1 LVQKRFIQMSI
12 DIKLQ
17 SIYKSLVEG
26 DFVTKLDAFSLAG
39 VGLDGV
45 LGSEAEPPSAGGAG
59 ADSPRGPV
67 VLAGL
72 RRLTEEIERLLI
84 SAGIHEQSLM
94 LRISKD
100 LLECEGAVQG
110 NAVHKSMQPQQQDG
124 DREAAAGAA
133 LVPDWK
139 RLPKADDHYELQAL
153 DEEGRRVRLAGLRS
167 RIQDLH
173 AEITSQV
180 GTKCYVYKKVHGI
193 YETYLS
199 RLTELALNSGVRHA
213 AVRAKMVVD
222 THMSD
227 VLSNKFLCVDAL
239 KIAKQQT
246 VRMLADLSF
255 YGGGEGEGVEYA
267 DHQLAFKSVLQ
278 LHARKA
284 HFLDFGVSFRVGCV
298 CVLLLWAAFEV
309 LVNELHGKETWLD
322 PSFTIF
328 ICIGMFL
335 ALLWC
340 WGCSMYI
347 WRNAGIDFIRVLNL
361 ENTSLATVRRPED
374 LVLRSATDL
383 TLVYLIVF
391 IAFNSAKTR
400 VFSSTANP
408 WIAHSLPVALL
419 LFFLYRVFVPWQA
432 DRRLWF
438 SMVTSMSRPLL
449 GRPNRVSFRDGY
461 VADILTSL
469 VRVYLSIFF
478 AFSYTIGLAY
488 FAFSSEPDAVSTVHL
503 SQMDQAVRNNPYF
516 RNILLPIITLLPLKI
531 RLVQCLLRVVETG
544 NRWPHFGNAL
554 KYATCAIVVAQG
566 LFDRE
571 VQHQVW
577 WLVCLF
583 LVTMYQFVWDIF
595 MDWGLV
601 TLSRA
606 DGSLRMRSN
615 RYIGPNWVYYVA
627 IGVNFVLRFAWILT
641 LIQLDVTN
649 TEKDAG
655 ERKDKYIFVFD
666 YLHPV
671 AAGLEILRRMMWGI
685 FRVEFEE
692 GEASAA
698 EAGTSIGYS
707 GQEPAKPL
715 DPPAAS
721 FEKLELS
728 SMAMADGEAPSRY
741 GRGGVSLSDG
751 FVEYITYLVYEWVEF
766 FMSFFGLCASNSG
779 AEEVGAHNRSDETRK
794 QRITES
800 VIFALVLAF
809 LLSISIFI

>member
-1 LVQKRFIQMSI
+1 MSI

-72 RRLTEEIERLLI
+72 RRLTEEIERHLVSEGINEQALL
-84 SAGIHEQSLM
+84 
-94 LRISKD
+94 LRVGAE
-100 LLECEGAVQG
+100 LAACERAVQG
-110 NAVHKSMQPQQQDG
+110 
-124 DREAAAGAA
+124 AAGANA
-133 LVPDWK
+133 APIPAEGGGDRGKAAAATAAAAAAPD
-139 RLPKADDHYELQAL
+139 
-153 DEEGRRVRLAGLRS
+153 VAGLRS

-173 AEITSQV
+173 AEITAHV
-180 GTKCYVYKKVHGI
+180 GTKCYVFRKVHGL
-193 YETYLS
+193 YGAYCA

-213 AVRAKMVVD
+213 AARARMVVD
-222 THMSD
+222 THMAK
-227 VLSNKFLCVDAL
+227 VLSNKFLCADVLRA
-239 KIAKQQT
+239 AKQRT
-246 VRMLADLSF
+246 VQMLADLIF
-255 YGGGEGEGVEYA
+255 YGGGSGGSGGEGLEYA
-267 DHQLAFKSVLQ
+267 AHQLAFKSALQ

-284 HFLDFGVSFRVGCV
+284 QFLDFGVSFRVGCV

-328 ICIGMFL
+328 ICIGL
-335 ALLWC
+335 LIALLWC

-347 WRNAGIDFIRVLNL
+347 WRNAGIDFIRVLGL
-361 ENTSLATVRRPED
+361 EQTSLAAVRRPED
-374 LVLRSATDL
+374 LVFRSATDL
-383 TLVYLIVF
+383 TLAFLLVF

-400 VFSSTANP
+400 VFASTANP

-419 LFFLYRVFVPWQA
+419 LFFLYRVLVPWRA
-432 DRRLWF
+432 DRRAWF
-438 SMVTSMSRPLL
+438 SILSSMLL
-449 GRPNRVSFRDGY
+449 RAGGAGRQGAGVSFRDGY

-469 VRVYLSIFF
+469 VRVYLSVFF
-478 AFSYTIGLAY
+478 AISYTIGLAY
-488 FAFSSEPDAVSTVHL
+488 FALSSEPGAVSTVHL
-503 SQMDQAVRNNPYF
+503 SERDQAVRNNPYF
-516 RNILLPIITLLPLKI
+516 RNILLPIITLLPLQI
-531 RLVQCLLRVVETG
+531 RLVQCLLRAIETG
-544 NRWPHFGNAL
+544 HRWPHFGNAL
-554 KYATCAIVVAQG
+554 KYATCSLVVAQG

-571 VQHQVW
+571 VQHRAW
-577 WLVCLF
+577 WLLSLL
-583 LVTMYQFVWDIF
+583 LVTMYQFAWDIV

-615 RYIGPNWVYYVA
+615 RFIGSNWIYYLA
-627 IGVNFVLRFAWILT
+627 IVVNFVLRFAWILT

-692 GEASAA
+692 SERESEAVGVGAKDGDGD
-698 EAGTSIGYS
+698 EAGP
-707 GQEPAKPL
+707 ERAKQL

-721 FEKLELS
+721 FEKMELS
-728 SMAMADGEAPSRY
+728 AMAMADGEASTRNYRQGNPA
-741 GRGGVSLSDG
+741 LSDG
-751 FVEYITYLVYEWVEF
+751 FIEYITFLVYEWIEF
-766 FMSFFGLCASNSG
+766 VMICFGLVNANDGGG
-779 AEEVGAHNRSDETRK
+779 AEEEGTYNSNTETRK
-794 QRITES
+794 KRIAES
-800 VIFALVLAF
+800 IIFVMVLSF
-809 LLSISIFI
+809 LLTISIFFV